1 MIKVKMPK
9 FVLLTSLLLSMY
21 ACSSKPPVQKIPMT
35 SDVNQELNTLGD
47 QINFARQ
54 SQVNALSPDNFK
66 EAVSSY
72 DDAKQAYSKGKNKE
86 KILSEV
92 ALSRAYLKEA
102 NNVAHV
108 ANQNI
113 EQVINARKSAI
124 ELGAPDHFRKEWEK
138 ADRDLMNLTSQIEN
152 KNLRNIDSRREEL
165 LRSYMDLELRA
176 IKHNSLIEA
185 NSLLGQARG
194 ASAQKFVPL
203 AYQKAEKSIKDTE
216 DYITAN
222 RYNTPE
228 IIKRANES
236 KKLAQEAIQLNQ
248 IAQSSQGLSP
258 EERAL
263 KYNEKLMAAQRLNR
277 VEDQLS
283 LTQSALER
291 EKTTNNYLAEK
302 QFLEDRYLAI
312 QREFSSDEAE
322 VYKQDDAI
330 LIRLKGMQFKPG
342 SAQVSDAGT
351 DLLYKVQ
358 RALGELGKSHIV
370 VEGHTDATGNEKN
383 NVRLSKERAEAVKRF
398 LLRNGTNVTNIE
410 SIGYGSEYP
419 NMTNKTAEGRA
430 MNRRVDLIVR
440 PQI

>member
-9 FVLLTSLLLSMY
+9 LMLISSLLVSMY

-35 SDVNQELNTLGD
+35 SDINQELNTLGD

-54 SQVNALSPDNFK
+54 SQVDALSPDNFK
-66 EAVSSY
+66 EAVESY
-72 DDAKQAYSKGKNKE
+72 DDAKQMYTRGKDKE
-86 KILSEV
+86 KILSEI
-92 ALSRAYLKEA
+92 ALSKAYLKEA
-102 NNVAHV
+102 NNVSRV
-108 ANQNI
+108 ANKNI
-113 EQVINARKSAI
+113 EQIINARKSAI
-124 ELGAPDHFRKEWEK
+124 DLGAPLHFQKEWEK
-138 ADRDLMNLTSQIEN
+138 ADRDLTRLTSQIEN
-152 KNLRNIDSRREEL
+152 KNLRNIDNRRDAL
-165 LRSYMDLELRA
+165 LGSYMDLELKA
-176 IKHNSLIEA
+176 IKYNSLIEA
-185 NSLLGQARG
+185 QSLLGQARG

-203 AYQKAEKSIKDTE
+203 AYQKADKSIKDTE

-222 RYNTPE
+222 RYDTPE

-236 KKLAQEAIQLNQ
+236 KKLALETIQLNQ

-258 EERAL
+258 EQRAVR
-263 KYNEKLMAAQRLNR
+263 YNEKLMAAQKLNR
-277 VEDQLS
+277 VEDELS

-291 EKTTNNYLAEK
+291 EKTTNNYLADK
-302 QFLEDRYLAI
+302 QLLEDRFLMI
-312 QREFSSDEAE
+312 QREFSSEEAD

-358 RALGELGKSHIV
+358 RSISELGKSHIV

-383 NVRLSKERAEAVKRF
+383 NVKLSKQRANSVKNF
-398 LLRNGTNVTNIE
+398 LLKNGANVTNIE
-410 SIGYGSEYP
+410 SVGYGSEYP
-419 NMTNKTAEGRA
+419 TMTNKTAEGRA